1 MTVTLGAQATLLSAS
16 DELDNITSEYLLS
29 KAQQTQVEQL
39 ISKRDLDLRTLASD
53 RLLDEPQQ
61 AIKRSS
67 IVDGFKGSLDLLL
80 NDDQRAIAQKETI
93 KDRRDRIAT
102 IERLKKKGYA
112 QSEILKQLDNK

>member
-29 KAQQTQVEQL
+29 KAQQAQVEQL

>member
-16 DELDNITSEYLLS
+16 DELDNITSEFLLS